1 MKCFDSSSIV
11 GDDIVSVK
19 FFESVSGE
27 LSREVEKK
35 LYVVLLDKVIKIDVR
50 EEKMKEGFLEVMWK
64 EFNRMDRKLDD

>member
-50 EEKMKEGFLEVMWK
+50 EEKMKEGFLEVM
-64 EFNRMDRKLDD
+64 

>member
-35 LYVVLLDKVIKIDVR
+35 LYVVLLDKFIKIDVR